1 MPKNYKNILSLTSE
15 EVLDFFMKS
24 EQFHGFELPK
34 YFLTSLMHHLKHLM
48 MNLLKDMKEKQD
60 IIKIYD
66 KLYKQHN
73 SDYNQLWL
81 QNMIYAQDKKRKKSP
96 YTIRLCQL
104 VMNESCKP
112 LWNNEWLKPDFS
124 KNLPYKSIV
133 NKNTLNKVT
142 PVIVFRETRLYNEH
156 IY

>member
-1 MPKNYKNILSLTSE
+1 MSKNYKNILSLTSE

-34 YFLTSLMHHLKHLM
+34 YFLTSLMHHPKHLM

-96 YTIRLCQL
+96 YTMRLYQI
-104 VMNESCKP
+104 VVNESCKP
-112 LWNNEWLKPDFS
+112 LWNNEWLNSELSS
-124 KNLPYKSIV
+124 KLLYDLIV
-133 NKNTLNKVT
+133 NKETLDKVT